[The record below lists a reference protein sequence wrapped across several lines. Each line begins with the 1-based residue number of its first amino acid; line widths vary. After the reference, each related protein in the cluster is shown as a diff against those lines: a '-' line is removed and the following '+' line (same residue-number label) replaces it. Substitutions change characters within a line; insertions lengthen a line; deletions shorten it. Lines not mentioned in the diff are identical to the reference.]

1 MGEQFNNVF
10 LQLTKP
16 KRVITDHSTPNSHTE
31 GLPTLPKSTRNKS
44 TSVFV
49 LDMRLQKNLTMERMK
64 KDREKREQ
72 KGRRKNIDRK
82 GELTVKI

>member
-1 MGEQFNNVF
+1 
-10 LQLTKP
+10 
-16 KRVITDHSTPNSHTE
+16 
-31 GLPTLPKSTRNKS
+31 
-44 TSVFV
+44 
-49 LDMRLQKNLTMERMK
+49 MRLQKNLTMERMK